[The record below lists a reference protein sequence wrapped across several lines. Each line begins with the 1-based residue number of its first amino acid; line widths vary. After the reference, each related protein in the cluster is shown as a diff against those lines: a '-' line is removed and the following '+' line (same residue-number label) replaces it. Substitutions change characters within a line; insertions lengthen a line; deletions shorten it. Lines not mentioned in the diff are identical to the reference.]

1 MTDFGHAAGAEA
13 NPGVCYRH
21 PKRESWVLCQRC
33 GRTICPDCQTAA
45 AVGVQCPECV
55 REGRASMP
63 RRRPGRGIVR
73 AMGRSSGRPI
83 VTYSILGVTVLFYL
97 LQFLVA
103 GLTGALAYVPAYTG
117 LQPWRVL
124 TTALVHSTSSPLH
137 LAFNMLALFVVGR
150 ALEPLIG
157 RGRFVALYLLSALAG
172 SLAVLLLGNP
182 FGSVIGASG
191 AVFGLFAAYIVI
203 VRRLGGNV
211 TSMIVIVG
219 INLVIGFFIGGVS
232 WQAHV
237 GGLVGGA
244 LAALILLNTRRR
256 DQRTLQFALL
266 GGLAVALV
274 VLLWVGYAIRIAPLF

>member
-1 MTDFGHAAGAEA
+1 MTDSGAAADAEA

-33 GRTICPDCQTAA
+33 GRTICPDCQTPA

-63 RRRPGRGIVR
+63 RRRPGRGFVR
-73 AMGRSSGRPI
+73 AMSPSSGRPI
-83 VTYSILGVTVLFYL
+83 VTYSILAVTVFVYL
-97 LQFLVA
+97 LQLAFPAV
-103 GLTGALAYVPAYTG
+103 TGTLAYVPAYTE
-117 LQPWRVL
+117 LQPWRVV
-124 TTALVHSTSSPLH
+124 TTALVHAALPFH
-137 LAFNMLALFVVGR
+137 LLFNMLALFVVGR

-157 RGRFVALYLLSALAG
+157 RGRFLALYLLSAIAG

-211 TSMIVIVG
+211 TPMLAIVG
-219 INLVIGFFIGGVS
+219 INLVLGFFIGGVS

-244 LAALILLNTRRR
+244 LVALILLNTRRR
-256 DQRTLQFALL
+256 QQRTLQLLLL
-266 GGLAVALV
+266 GGFTIALLAALWIGFT
-274 VLLWVGYAIRIAPLF
+274 LRIAPLF